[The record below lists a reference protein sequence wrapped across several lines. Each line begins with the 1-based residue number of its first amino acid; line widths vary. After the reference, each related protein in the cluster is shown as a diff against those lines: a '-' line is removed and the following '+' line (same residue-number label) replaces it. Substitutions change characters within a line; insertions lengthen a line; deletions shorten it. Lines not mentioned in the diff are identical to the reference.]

1 MKELVFGLL
10 VFALLA
16 PAGISAD
23 GITVDQAVQEA
34 LTSNLGLRSAAKK
47 LEIAQRDKD
56 WSFQKFFPTITA
68 GAGWLRWNDVSTQK
82 RLIGLTPQ
90 LSPVIF
96 TPDPQ
101 NIGAQVNV
109 QFTVSLTTFAAVR
122 QTLAEWD
129 EGRIDYDAARQRLA
143 SSTRKTF
150 YQILGLL
157 QTRDLL
163 DAQVVNAE
171 TRLSQLEAAYK
182 VGIMPELTVLQAQV
196 AVENRHNDR
205 REIDLRIHQALYGFS
220 QLLGRRP
227 TKDIELSGTIDP
239 QPLRG
244 DISGDRLADQYL
256 ERRFDLRG
264 LDAQDRVLQAQSTQV
279 DSAAYPQLVLGYS
292 ADPSLNDPWHNN
304 VFAGANW
311 MQVNGALS
319 LQVQW
324 KLDALLPGSWYWTQR
339 ADLQSARQGLQEG
352 RKQLLDAA
360 RAEVIALAEQIDSSK
375 TALVSLEK
383 NVDAAR
389 RAETLAQ
396 AAFHSGVKS
405 LLEVQDADLQAQAA
419 QLALLQEKIKLANAL
434 IDLEVAL
441 NTPLEEIHGNQE

>member
-109 QFTVSLTTFAAVR
+109 QFTLSLTTFAAVR

-157 QTRDLL
+157 QTRDLI
-163 DAQVVNAE
+163 DAQVVNTE

-182 VGIMPELTVLQAQV
+182 VGTMPELTVLQAQV

-239 QPLRG
+239 QPPRG
-244 DISGDRLADQYL
+244 GISGDRLADQYL

-264 LDAQDRVLQAQSTQV
+264 IDAQDRVLQAQSTQV

-324 KLDALLPGSWYWTQR
+324 KLDALLPGSWYWTER

-360 RAEVIALAEQIDSSK
+360 RAEVIALAEQVDSSK

-389 RAETLAQ
+389 RAEALAQ